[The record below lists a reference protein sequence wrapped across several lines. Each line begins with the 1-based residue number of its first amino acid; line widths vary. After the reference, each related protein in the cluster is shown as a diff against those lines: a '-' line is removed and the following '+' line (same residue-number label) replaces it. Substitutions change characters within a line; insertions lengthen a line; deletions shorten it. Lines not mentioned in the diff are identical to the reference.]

1 MSRST
6 TTIQRALSAFAGMAV
21 LFAGAV
27 TLEVRAQSY
36 PSKPIRVIVPFTPG
50 GSNDVL
56 ARVIGEKIQQE
67 WKQPV
72 VVENK
77 PGAGG
82 NIGAE
87 AVAKAAPDGYTFLIA
102 ANNILAINPSLYDK
116 VPFDPVKDFAPVT
129 LLGNVPIVLVVNP
142 SFPAKSVKE
151 LIALGKTG
159 DGLTYASGGSGTP
172 QHLSAELFK
181 SMTGVKM
188 THVPYKGNAPAVTD
202 LMGGQVQMLF
212 SPINSV
218 LPHIKSGKL
227 RALAVA
233 SDARLSSLPE
243 VPTIAEA
250 GVPGY
255 RSDIWIALVAPAG
268 TSRDIV
274 SKMQQEV
281 AKALAQPDVKE
292 KLLAQGI
299 EPTSSSPEQLNGLIR
314 TDLARWTKVV
324 KESGARAE

>member
-1 MSRST
+1 MSYV
-6 TTIQRALSAFAGMAV
+6 TTIARRSLWGCAALALWTS
-21 LFAGAV
+21 GAV
-27 TLEVRAQSY
+27 VEEAHAQAY
-36 PSKPIRVIVPFTPG
+36 PSKPIRIVVPFTPG

-56 ARVIGEKIQQE
+56 ARVVGEKIQHE

-87 AVAKAAPDGYTFLIA
+87 AVAKAPADGYTFLIA
-102 ANNILAINPSLYDK
+102 ANNILAINPSLYER

-151 LIALGKTG
+151 LIALGKKD

-233 SDARLSSLPE
+233 SDARLSSLPD

-268 TSRDIV
+268 TPRDIV

-281 AKALAQPDVKE
+281 AKALAQSDVKE

-299 EPTSSSPEQLNGLIR
+299 EPASSTPEQLNTLIR
-314 TDLARWTKVV
+314 ADLARWTKVV